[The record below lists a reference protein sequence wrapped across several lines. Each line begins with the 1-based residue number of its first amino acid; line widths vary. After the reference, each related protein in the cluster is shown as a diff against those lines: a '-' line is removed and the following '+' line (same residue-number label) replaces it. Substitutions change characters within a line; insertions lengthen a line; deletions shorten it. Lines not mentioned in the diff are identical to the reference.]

1 MCSLFVLPSLEEGFG
16 LPALEA
22 MACAAPVAATNRAA
36 VPEVVVQ
43 AAILFDPENTASVIA
58 AMDRNL
64 SKDELREGLRQQ
76 GLRRAG
82 EFTFARTAGRV
93 LALLREVIQAW

>member
-1 MCSLFVLPSLEEGFG
+1 
-16 LPALEA
+16 